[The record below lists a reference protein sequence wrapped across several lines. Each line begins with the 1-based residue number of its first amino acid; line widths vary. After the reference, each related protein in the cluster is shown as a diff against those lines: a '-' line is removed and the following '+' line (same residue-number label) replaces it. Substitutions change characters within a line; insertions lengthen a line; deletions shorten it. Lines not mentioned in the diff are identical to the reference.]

1 MHNLAVLYAMGADG
15 HTDNDAAATWFIKAA
30 ELGVKDSQFNLG
42 ILSAKGVGMK
52 QSLEES
58 YKWFALVAKTG
69 DKDAANKRD
78 EIANALRPEQL
89 ERARAASE
97 LWKPKP
103 LDPEANTVEIP
114 GAWQEGGEKTAGV
127 DTKKVDVK
135 KAVQNIQAI
144 LNKNG
149 YEAGNPDGVMGG
161 KTKAAIAQF
170 QKDNGM
176 EPTGEIDQT
185 LVSTLLARK

>member
-1 MHNLAVLYAMGADG
+1 MH
-15 HTDNDAAATWFIKAA
+15 
-30 ELGVKDSQFNLG
+30 
-42 ILSAKGVGMK
+42 

-78 EIANALRPEQL
+78 EIGNALRPEQL
-89 ERARAASE
+89 ERARAAAE
-97 LWKPKP
+97 LWKPKA
-103 LDPEANTVEIP
+103 LDPAANTADIP
-114 GAWQEGGEKTAGV
+114 AAWQESGEKTASV
-127 DTKKVDVK
+127 DMK
-135 KAVQNIQAI
+135 KAVQDIQAV

-149 YEAGNPDGVMGG
+149 YDVGNPDGVMGG
-161 KTKAAIAQF
+161 KTRAAIVQF

-185 LVSTLLARK
+185 LVGTLLARK

>member
-1 MHNLAVLYAMGADG
+1 
-15 HTDNDAAATWFIKAA
+15 
-30 ELGVKDSQFNLG
+30 
-42 ILSAKGVGMK
+42 
-52 QSLEES
+52 
-58 YKWFALVAKTG
+58 
-69 DKDAANKRD
+69 
-78 EIANALRPEQL
+78 
-89 ERARAASE
+89 
-97 LWKPKP
+97 
-103 LDPEANTVEIP
+103 
-114 GAWQEGGEKTAGV
+114 
-127 DTKKVDVK
+127 
-135 KAVQNIQAI
+135 VQNIQAI

>member
-1 MHNLAVLYAMGADG
+1 M
-15 HTDNDAAATWFIKAA
+15 
-30 ELGVKDSQFNLG
+30 
-42 ILSAKGVGMK
+42 
-52 QSLEES
+52 
-58 YKWFALVAKTG
+58 
-69 DKDAANKRD
+69 
-78 EIANALRPEQL
+78 
-89 ERARAASE
+89 
-97 LWKPKP
+97 
-103 LDPEANTVEIP
+103 
-114 GAWQEGGEKTAGV
+114 
-127 DTKKVDVK
+127 K

-161 KTKAAIAQF
+161 KTKSARSPQF